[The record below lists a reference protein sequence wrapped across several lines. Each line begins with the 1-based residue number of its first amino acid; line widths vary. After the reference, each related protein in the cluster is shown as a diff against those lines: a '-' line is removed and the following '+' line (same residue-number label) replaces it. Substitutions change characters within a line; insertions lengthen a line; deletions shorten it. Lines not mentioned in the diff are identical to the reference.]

1 MKKIIVF
8 LLAFFIAFTISAK
21 ELELEWIKGYGDTE
35 ENAYLSVISTKDE
48 GYVAVGYTNLP
59 VSTRKSYNTQD
70 TPIAKFDD
78 ALIVKYD
85 KDGNV
90 LWDKTFG
97 GSDDDRFWSVIETQD
112 GDYIAVGETWSSDI
126 EGVENKGRYDA
137 LLVKYDKDGNII
149 WQKSFGGSK
158 NDKFYSIAKT
168 QDGDYIAVGETCSSD
183 IEGLEEINKCGAIV
197 VKYNKD
203 GNVLWKKV
211 FYTNESTY
219 FSVIETEDKNI
230 VCVGKVRGNIDGLQ
244 VQKSTA
250 SPDSLIVKYDKDG
263 NEIWK
268 KSFGGSE
275 GDRYTSV
282 VETKD
287 KGYAVVGNTEST
299 DIENLD
305 INDSKQFIIL
315 KYDKDG
321 NVIWMNSFEGL
332 VSDALNNLI
341 ETQDGNLL
349 TNGFVLNS
357 NGNPNPFLIEFD
369 SNGKEIMRKELSSVG
384 GVLAALAEDGNKSIA
399 CAGAFAS
406 STLDGLENKGNAD
419 ALIVKYSYTYNV
431 EKVESENGTFEL
443 DKTSGRNGELINV
456 TVNPNEN
463 YEFSHLLVTVGTID
477 YEVKDTKFYI
487 PASDVKVK
495 AIFTLKK
502 FEVKAEENNK
512 GTVELSVPNAPKG
525 TKVTFKTLAKKG
537 YKVAKVVV
545 LDTKGNEIEVNTEDN
560 SFIMPEDDVILKV
573 TYEEIIENPKTGFI
587 NMTLIMSV
595 ICGLSYALY
604 RNFKIKTE
612 NSVL

>member
-1 MKKIIVF
+1 MKKTIVF
-8 LLAFFIAFTISAK
+8 LLTFFIAFTISAK
-21 ELELEWIKGYGDTE
+21 ELELEWIKGYGDTSNE
-35 ENAYLSVISTKDE
+35 AFTSVISTKDE
-48 GYVAVGYTNLP
+48 EYVAVGGTDLSANR
-59 VSTRKSYNTQD
+59 RKSYNIQVT
-70 TPIAKFDD
+70 IAQPSYDS
-78 ALIVKYD
+78 LIVKYD

-97 GSDDDRFWSVIETQD
+97 GSNNDRFYSVIETQD
-112 GDYIAVGETWSSDI
+112 GNYVAVGETWSSDI
-126 EGVENKGRYDA
+126 EGLENKGDNDA

-149 WQKSFGGSK
+149 WQKSFGG
-158 NDKFYSIAKT
+158 NYDDMFYSITET

-230 VCVGKVRGNIDGLQ
+230 VCVGKVRGNINGLQ
-244 VQKSTA
+244 VYGA
-250 SPDSLIVKYDKDG
+250 ANIDSLIVKYDKDG

-268 KSFGGSE
+268 KSFGGSGYDE
-275 GDRYTSV
+275 YTSV

-287 KGYAVVGNTEST
+287 KGYVVVGNTYST

-305 INDSKQFIIL
+305 TNDSKQFIIL

-321 NVIWMNSFEGL
+321 NIIWMNSFEGL
-332 VSDALNNLI
+332 VSGALNNLI

-384 GVLAALAEDGNKSIA
+384 GVLAALAEDGNKSIV
-399 CAGAFAS
+399 CVGAFDS

-463 YEFSHLLVTVGTID
+463 YEFSHLLVTVGTND

-512 GTVELSVPNAPKG
+512 GTVELSVPNAQKG

>member
-1 MKKIIVF
+1 MKKTIVF

-21 ELELEWIKGYGDTE
+21 ELELEWIKGYGDT
-35 ENAYLSVISTKDE
+35 NDDVFQSVINTKDE
-48 GYVAVGYTNLP
+48 GYVAVGYTDLST
-59 VSTRKSYNTQD
+59 STRKSYNTQV
-70 TPIAKFDD
+70 TTAKFND

-97 GSDDDRFWSVIETQD
+97 GNYDDNYSSVIEASD
-112 GDYIAVGETWSSDI
+112 GNYIVAGYFCSDDI
-126 EGVENKGRYDA
+126 EGIENKGRCDA

-149 WQKSFGGSK
+149 WKKSFGG
-158 NDKFYSIAKT
+158 NDSDIFYSIT
-168 QDGDYIAVGETCSSD
+168 ETHDGNYATAGYTCSTD
-183 IEGLEEINKCGAIV
+183 IEGFENLNGNCNALT
-197 VKYNKD
+197 VKYDKA

-211 FYTNESTY
+211 FYDNYSEY
-219 FSVIETEDKNI
+219 YSVIETEDKNI

-244 VQKSTA
+244 VYETA
-250 SPDSLIVKYDKDG
+250 PDTDSLIVKYDKDG

-268 KSFGGSE
+268 KSFGGSKDD
-275 GDRYTSV
+275 GYTSV
-282 VETKD
+282 IETKD
-287 KGYAVVGNTEST
+287 KGYVVVGNTKST
-299 DIENLD
+299 NIENLD

-315 KYDKDG
+315 KYDKAG
-321 NVIWMNSFEGL
+321 NVIWMNSFEG
-332 VSDALNNLI
+332 VVTDMNNSLI
-341 ETQDGNLL
+341 ETQDGNIL

-357 NGNPNPFLIEFD
+357 DENPNPFLIKFD
-369 SNGKEIMRKELSSVG
+369 SNGKEIMRKELSNVVG
-384 GVLAALAEDGNKSIA
+384 LLLSLTESSDKSIA
-399 CAGAFAS
+399 CAGMFGL
-406 STLDGLENKGNAD
+406 STLEGLENKGNVD
-419 ALIVKYSYTYNV
+419 ALIVKYSFTYNV

-463 YEFSHLLVTVGTID
+463 YEFSHLLVTVGTND